1 MEIWEILV
9 ISIIGA
15 SAAGY
20 LAWILFGKN
29 REKSICSS
37 CPHSGSCKGPAP
49 K

>member
-29 REKSICSS
+29 REKSTCSS
-37 CPHSGSCKGPAP
+37 CPHSGSCKMPAP